1 MIPAVCRDCL
11 TDPGD
16 HPKGRARS
24 GTNGRGRLS
33 GLCPACGSPRLASH
47 PELDTLSLAHIDCD
61 AFFAAVEKRDNPD
74 LRDKPVIVGGLGGRG
89 VVSTACY
96 IARIH
101 GVRSAM
107 PMFQA
112 LKLCP
117 NAVVLSP
124 DIGRYKVVSRQLRA
138 KMTALT
144 PLVEPVSIDEAF
156 LDLTGT
162 ERLHGASPARVLMQL
177 AREVEAELGITISIG
192 LSYNKFLAKLASDM
206 DKPRGFSAIGRAE
219 AQTRLA
225 PLSVS
230 RIWGVGPATQAR
242 LERAGIRTIGD
253 IQAMPLD
260 RLLRA
265 AGEDGM
271 RLSRLSRGEDNRP
284 VTPER
289 VRKSLSSETTLST
302 DVSDPAVLEQH
313 IRRAADTVARQLRS
327 EKLAAATVTLKLKTA
342 GFQNITRSRRL
353 ARPTQTA
360 RDLLDIALP
369 LLAQEAD
376 GRRFRLVGVG
386 VAVCPPP
393 AETSELTLDFG
404 PAPGAAQGTDSK
416 KRLKLE
422 SAMDAVR
429 ARFGS
434 TVLGLKPG
442 AAAPRPRNSNPE
454 E

>member
-1 MIPAVCRDCL
+1 MTPVVCRDCL
-11 TDPGD
+11 TDTG
-16 HPKGRARS
+16 
-24 GTNGRGRLS
+24 GRLPS
-33 GLCPACGSPRLASH
+33 RCPACGSPRLASH
-47 PELDTLSLAHIDCD
+47 AELDTLSVAHIDCD
-61 AFFAAVEKRDNPD
+61 AFFAAVEKRDNPA
-74 LRDKPVIVGGLGGRG
+74 LADKPVIVGGTGRRG

-96 IARIH
+96 VARIH

-117 NAVVLSP
+117 NAVVLPP

-138 KMTALT
+138 RMAALT
-144 PLVEPVSIDEAF
+144 PLVEPLSIDEAF

-162 ERLHGASPARVLMQL
+162 ERLHGTTPARVLMRL
-177 AREVEAELGITISIG
+177 AREVERDLGITISIG

-219 AQTRLA
+219 AQARLA
-225 PLSVS
+225 PLPVS

-253 IQAMPLD
+253 IQTMPLD

-271 RLSRLSRGEDNRP
+271 RLSRLSRGEDNRA

-289 VRKSLSSETTLST
+289 ARKSLSSETTLST
-302 DVSDPAVLEQH
+302 DVSDRATLEQH
-313 IRRAADTVARQLRS
+313 VRLAADTVARQLRA
-327 EKLAAATVTLKLKTA
+327 EKLAAASVTLKLKTS
-342 GFQNITRSRRL
+342 GFQSITRSRRL

-369 LLAQEAD
+369 LLEQEAD
-376 GRRFRLVGVG
+376 GRRFRLIGVG

-393 AETSELTLDFG
+393 EDTAELSLDLG
-404 PAPGAAQGTDSK
+404 PAPGVETGR
-416 KRLKLE
+416 RLKLE
-422 SAMDAVR
+422 SALDTVR
-429 ARFGS
+429 ARFGA
-434 TVLGLKPG
+434 TALGLKSG
-442 AAAPRPRNSNPE
+442 ATLPKRERE
-454 E
+454 R

>member
-1 MIPAVCRDCL
+1 MTPTVCRDCL
-11 TDPGD
+11 SDKNSSRAQGG
-16 HPKGRARS
+16 GRSSQPA
-24 GTNGRGRLS
+24 
-33 GLCPACGSPRLASH
+33 LCPDCGSPRLLSH
-47 PELDTLSLAHIDCD
+47 PELDSLSLAHIDCD

-74 LRDKPVIVGGLGGRG
+74 LRDKPVIVGGTGGRG

-107 PMFQA
+107 PMYQA

-117 NAVVLSP
+117 GAVVLSP
-124 DIGRYKVVSRQLRA
+124 DMSRYKVVSRQLRERMA
-138 KMTALT
+138 ALT
-144 PLVEPVSIDEAF
+144 PLIEPLSIDEAF

-162 ERLHGASPARVLMQL
+162 ERLHGASPAGVLMQL
-177 AREVEAELGITISIG
+177 AREVEADLGITISIG

-206 DKPRGFSAIGRAE
+206 DKPRGFSVIGRAE
-219 AQTRLA
+219 VLSRLA

-230 RIWGVGPATQAR
+230 RMWGVGPATQAR

-253 IQAMPLD
+253 IQALPLEQ
-260 RLLRA
+260 LLRA

-271 RLSRLSRGEDNRP
+271 RLARLARGEDNRP
-284 VTPER
+284 IATER
-289 VRKSLSSETTLST
+289 ERKSLSSETTLST
-302 DVSDPAVLEQH
+302 DVSDRATLEQH
-313 IRRAADTVARQLRS
+313 VGHAADTVARQLRK
-327 EKLAAATVTLKLKTA
+327 ENLAAASVTLKLKTA
-342 GFQNITRSRRL
+342 AFQSITRSRRL

-369 LLAQEAD
+369 LLTQEAD
-376 GRRFRLVGVG
+376 GRRFRLVGLG

-393 AETSELTLDFG
+393 EETAALTLDLG
-404 PAPGAAQGTDSK
+404 PAPGADSQ

-429 ARFGS
+429 DRFGT

-442 AAAPRPRNSNPE
+442 AAPQKRRPDDGKS
-454 E
+454 

>member
-1 MIPAVCRDCL
+1 MTPTVCRDCL
-11 TDPGD
+11 TEQPGD
-16 HPKGRARS
+16 PLKAKGRQPP
-24 GTNGRGRLS
+24 
-33 GLCPACGSPRLASH
+33 LCPACGSPRLVRH
-47 PELDTLSLAHIDCD
+47 PELDLLAIAHIDCD
-61 AFFAAVEKRDNPD
+61 AFFAAVEKRDNPA
-74 LRDKPVIVGGLGGRG
+74 LADKPVIVGGTGRRG

-117 NAVVLSP
+117 NAVVLPP
-124 DIGRYKVVSRQLRA
+124 DTSRYKVVSRQLRA
-138 KMTALT
+138 KMAALT
-144 PLVEPVSIDEAF
+144 PLVEPLSIDEAF

-162 ERLHGASPARVLMQL
+162 QRLHGASAARVLMKL
-177 AREVEAELGITISIG
+177 AREVEQELGITISIG

-206 DKPRGFSAIGRAE
+206 DKPRGFSVIGKAE
-219 AQTRLA
+219 APARLA
-225 PLSVS
+225 PMPVS

-242 LERAGIRTIGD
+242 LERAGLRTIGD
-253 IQAMPLD
+253 IQAMALD

-271 RLSRLSRGEDNRP
+271 RLARLARGEDNRP

-289 VRKSLSSETTLST
+289 ARKSLSSETTLAT
-302 DVSDPAVLEQH
+302 DVADRATLEQH
-313 IRRAADTVARQLRS
+313 VRLAADTVARQLRA
-327 EKLAAATVTLKLKTA
+327 EKLAAASVTLKLKTA
-342 GFQNITRSRRL
+342 GFKNITRSRRL

-393 AETSELTLDFG
+393 EDAPELMLDLG
-404 PAPGAAQGTDSK
+404 PAPKADSG

-422 SAMDAVR
+422 SALDAVR
-429 ARFGS
+429 ARFG
-434 TVLGLKPG
+434 TNVLGLKPG
-442 AAAPRPRNSNPE
+442 AGAPKRGQNG
-454 E
+454 

>member
-1 MIPAVCRDCL
+1 MTPTVCRDCL
-11 TDPGD
+11 TD
-16 HPKGRARS
+16 KGSTPAH
-24 GTNGRGRLS
+24 TKNGRGAA
-33 GLCPACGSPRLASH
+33 LCPACGSPRLASH
-47 PELDTLSLAHIDCD
+47 PELGSLSLAHIDCD
-61 AFFAAVEKRDNPD
+61 AFFAAVEKRDNPE
-74 LRDKPVIVGGLGGRG
+74 LRDKPVIVGGTGGRG

-96 IARIH
+96 IARLH

-107 PMFQA
+107 PMYQA
-112 LKLCP
+112 RRLCP
-117 NAVVLSP
+117 EAVVLPP
-124 DIGRYKVVSRQLRA
+124 DISRYKGVSRQLRA
-138 KMTALT
+138 KMAALT
-144 PLVEPVSIDEAF
+144 PLVEPLSIDEAF

-162 ERLHGASPARVLMQL
+162 ERLHGMSPARVLMKL
-177 AREVEAELGITISIG
+177 AREVEQELGITISIG

-219 AQTRLA
+219 AQARLA

-253 IQAMPLD
+253 VQTMPLD

-271 RLSRLSRGEDNRP
+271 RLSRLARGEDNRP

-289 VRKSLSSETTLST
+289 ARKSLSSETTLST
-302 DVSDPAVLEQH
+302 DVSDRAALEQH
-313 IRRAADTVARQLRS
+313 VRVAADTVARQLRS
-327 EKLAAATVTLKLKTA
+327 EKLAAASVTLKLKTA
-342 GFQNITRSRRL
+342 GFQTVTRSRRL
-353 ARPTQTA
+353 GRPSQTA

-376 GRRFRLVGVG
+376 GRRFRLVGLG

-393 AETSELTLDFG
+393 ADSPELTLDFG
-404 PAPGAAQGTDSK
+404 IAPGRGEDSK

-422 SAMDAVR
+422 TAMDSVR

-434 TVLGLKPG
+434 SVLGLKPG
-442 AAAPRPRNSNPE
+442 TSQKKHRDGD
-454 E
+454 

>member
-1 MIPAVCRDCL
+1 MTPVVCRDCL
-11 TDPGD
+11 TDIGNAPAD
-16 HPKGRARS
+16 RRRHPS
-24 GTNGRGRLS
+24 LS
-33 GLCPACGSPRLASH
+33 ALCPACGSPRLASH

-61 AFFAAVEKRDNPD
+61 AFFAAVEKRDRPE
-74 LRDKPVIVGGLGGRG
+74 LADKPVIVGGTGGRG

-117 NAVVLSP
+117 NAVVLPP
-124 DIGRYKVVSRQLRA
+124 DIGRYKVVSRQLRS
-138 KMTALT
+138 KMAALT
-144 PLVEPVSIDEAF
+144 PLVEPLSIDEAF

-162 ERLHGASPARVLMQL
+162 ERLHGTSPARVLMRL
-177 AREVEAELGITISIG
+177 SREVEQELGITISIG

-219 AQTRLA
+219 AQSRLA
-225 PLSVS
+225 PLPVS

-242 LERAGIRTIGD
+242 LERSGIRTIGD
-253 IQAMPLD
+253 IQTMPLD

-271 RLSRLSRGEDNRP
+271 RLARLARGEDNRS

-289 VRKSLSSETTLST
+289 ARKSLSSETTLSA
-302 DVSDPAVLEQH
+302 DISDRATLEQH
-313 IRRAADTVARQLRS
+313 VRTAADTVARQLRA
-327 EKLAAATVTLKLKTA
+327 EKLAAASVTLKLKTA
-342 GFQNITRSRRL
+342 DFQLVTRSRRL

-369 LLAQEAD
+369 LLTQEAD
-376 GRRFRLVGVG
+376 GRRFRLVGLG

-393 AETSELTLDFG
+393 EAAPELTLDLG
-404 PAPGAAQGTDSK
+404 PAPQAGSE

-442 AAAPRPRNSNPE
+442 AGPQRRGTEGHREDN
-454 E
+454 